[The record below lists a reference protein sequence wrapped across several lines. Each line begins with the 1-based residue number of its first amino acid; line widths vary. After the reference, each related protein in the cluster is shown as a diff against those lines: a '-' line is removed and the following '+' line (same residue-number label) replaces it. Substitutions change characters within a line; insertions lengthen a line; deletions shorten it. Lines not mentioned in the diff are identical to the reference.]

1 MKIDQSNPIGSQN
14 LKPSKHK
21 GMSLPVALIV
31 LFFILCG
38 IVALYIALPVL
49 TNKINISQLLPTGS
63 SNNIAKLEKPS
74 MKQFASKE
82 EFTNYLQQQSQSVSA
97 TYGTDQIAI
106 RDTMEMAPT
115 SEMGSL
121 NTAPK
126 AVGSGLTR
134 VSQTNVQVLGI
145 DEPDIVKTN
154 GEQIYFSSE
163 MPVYRVFSQGV
174 ETMPMIGR
182 TESVSPKY
190 QATNQTKVINAFP
203 PADLAQIGQ
212 IDKNGQMLLDDK
224 TLLVL
229 GNDNQ
234 IYAYDI
240 SDPKQPKQTW
250 NYKLA
255 DNTQLDTA
263 RLYDGMVYLITKTYV
278 SFDNP
283 CPLKPLTGTQTV
295 KIACTDIYYPTIDT
309 EIDTTYTIIGLKPE
323 NGDIANK
330 ISFVGSS
337 NSSVVYMSA
346 DSIVVSY
353 SYSGDMAAFMQ
364 QFFTENGKDFISQS
378 AQDRINKLAS
388 YELSKEAK
396 LVELTQIIN
405 DYKATLTSD
414 DRLKFENELNNR
426 MSDFVKAHMREMS
439 QTELTKISVP
449 KLEIAATGAVS
460 GQPLNQFSLDEYE
473 GNIRIATTVNPV
485 SYFGFGSF
493 QGGRS
498 EGNANDVY
506 VLDKNLKT
514 IGSITDLGLDE
525 RIYSARFIGEKAYL
539 VTFRQTDPFYILDLS
554 NPRSPKMTG
563 ELKIPGYSS
572 YLHPLT
578 DTMIL
583 GVGEESNQVKLSLF
597 DVSDDSN
604 PVELDKY
611 LLDEYWSEVSN
622 NHHAFL
628 QDEKHQVFYIPASKG
643 AYIFSYQGN
652 KLELTKA
659 VEQQQS
665 KRAVFLDDYLYLI
678 GEQNLIVV
686 NESDWQQVNELK
698 YEDNPISDIY
708 EKESPPLQSDLDN
721 APSNV
726 LPQIDS
732 VQVR

>member
-14 LKPSKHK
+14 LKSSKRK
-21 GMSLPVALIV
+21 GMSLPAALMI

-49 TNKINISQLLPTGS
+49 TNKINVSQLLPNS
-63 SNNIAKLEKPS
+63 SSGNTTKLEKLS
-74 MKQFASKE
+74 MKQFVSKE

-97 TYGTDQIAI
+97 SYGLNQIAV
-106 RDTMEMAPT
+106 RDTMELAPT
-115 SEMGSL
+115 SEIGSL

-126 AVGSGLTR
+126 SIGSSAPAR

-163 MPVYRVFSQGV
+163 MPVYRVFSQGI
-174 ETMPMIGR
+174 ETMPMIDRAEG
-182 TESVSPKY
+182 VSPKY
-190 QATNQTKVINAFP
+190 QATNQTKIINAFP

-212 IDKNGQMLLDDK
+212 IDKTGQMLLDNK

-234 IYAYDI
+234 IYAYNI

-283 CPLKPLTGTQTV
+283 CPLKPLTGAQTV
-295 KIACTDIYYPTIDT
+295 EIACTDIYYPTVDT
-309 EIDTTYTIIGLKPE
+309 EIDTTYTVIGLKPE

-364 QFFTENGKDFISQS
+364 QFFAENGKDFISQS

-414 DRLKFENELNNR
+414 NRLKFENELNNR

-439 QTELTKISVP
+439 QTGLTKISVP
-449 KLEIAATGAVS
+449 KLEIAATGS
-460 GQPLNQFSLDEYE
+460 IPGQPLNQFSLDEYE
-473 GNIRIATTVNPV
+473 GNIRITTTVNPV

-506 VLDKNLKT
+506 ILDKNLKT
-514 IGSITDLGLDE
+514 IGSITNLGLEE

-628 QDEKHQVFYIPASKG
+628 QDEKHLVFYIPASKG

-686 NESDWQQVNELK
+686 NESDWQQVNELE
-698 YEDNPISDIY
+698 YEDNTVSDIY
-708 EKESPPLQSDLDN
+708 KESPPLQSDPGN
-721 APSNV
+721 APSSV
-726 LPQIDS
+726 LPQINS